1 MIILLPLRDG
11 GHFSH
16 GENHTNTHEWL
27 CAARGRASIYLPL
40 LRTLSLS
47 LFDLSSSFS
56 LFLSL
61 FFPVSNSI
69 FFFPEKQK
77 TGSPSGVINV
87 SHYHSDISQTDVG
100 AVSVPN
106 LAALRV
112 NIRMSWKRVKRVF
125 RWHNASSGGHFGSS
139 HLCKQLESPKD
150 FSINK
155 PDDCYTTLHKNREDR
170 EYWQWLKPVV

>member
-47 LFDLSSSFS
+47 LYLTCLPASLSSSLCFS
-56 LFLSL
+56 LYPIQF
-61 FFPVSNSI
+61 

-170 EYWQWLKPVV
+170 E